1 MRGVAR
7 TEQEGWLE
15 QDKRGWREQEREGS
29 GKDSGERRERKKE
42 KTEYGFQGCYRLTII
57 VVQL

>member
-1 MRGVAR
+1 MAR